1 MMAERANEPG
11 AVLLDDGFDGPA
23 LAPRWSTLCPNG
35 GTLTLAGST
44 LRLALPGAQVGRY
57 VDAQID
63 DCGRLPRRRY
73 LWRPPLRLEVR
84 ARASH
89 PQHPPVSPTTA
100 GDAPATLRGTAGF
113 GFWNY
118 PFSPHGAPLAL
129 PEAVWYFYAAPPANM
144 ALVPGVPGWGWKAQV
159 VHARRWGAVAVAAPA
174 LAAMAW
180 RRATGRGEAS
190 GRWLRR
196 LSGAAEA
203 HIAAP
208 LDGWHTYT
216 LDWHLAA
223 AHFVVD
229 GSELLVAPRP
239 PAGPLGFVAWVDNQ
253 YAIATPDGTLRFGT
267 MDTGPQWLELASL
280 RITRLAPG

>member
-1 MMAERANEPG
+1 MMPESIGELG
-11 AVLLDDGFDGPA
+11 SILLDDDFDAPA
-23 LAPRWSTLCPNG
+23 LAARWSTLCPNG
-35 GTLTLAGST
+35 GTLTLADSA
-44 LRLALPGAQVGRY
+44 LRLALPAARAGQY
-57 VDAQID
+57 TDAQID
-63 DCGRLPRRRY
+63 DCARLPRRRY

-89 PQHPPVSPTTA
+89 PQHPPAAPTTA
-100 GDAPATLRGTAGF
+100 ADQRATLRGTAGF

-118 PFSPHGAPLAL
+118 PFSTRGAPLAL
-129 PEAVWYFYAAPPANM
+129 PEAIWFFYASPPANM

-159 VHARRWGAVAVAAPA
+159 VHVQRWAAVAAAPPA

-180 RRATGRGEAS
+180 RRATGRSEAAA
-190 GRWLRR
+190 RWMRR

-208 LDGWHTYT
+208 LDVWQSYT
-216 LDWHLAA
+216 LDWRADEARFAVAGHAVLAA
-223 AHFVVD
+223 
-229 GSELLVAPRP
+229 PQP

-267 MDTGPQWLELASL
+267 LDIGPQWLEIAYI
-280 RITRLAPG
+280 RITRLPPG